1 MRALSIEVA
10 FLFFLFLTASVHA
23 AERPLRFSVSDSST
37 MPMIHLENS
46 QPVDGI
52 LHDLHRRI
60 AAKLGRQAEQ
70 RVMSRARIQPL
81 LDEDTVDVS
90 CYMNPA
96 WLAVS
101 QTSYR
106 WSVPFMNQHSILVAR
121 PETPPTRLSG
131 LRNQRIGTVLGFYY
145 PEADAF
151 FRDGKLIRDDART
164 EHQVLEKLAA
174 GRGRYAISTQVALDW
189 FNLQKPAE
197 RRLKA
202 IDQLSESSIHCIVRD
217 EPGVPAREILD
228 AMRQMQRDG
237 EFDTI
242 LAKYR

>member
-1 MRALSIEVA
+1 
-10 FLFFLFLTASVHA
+10 
-23 AERPLRFSVSDSST
+23 
-37 MPMIHLENS
+37 
-46 QPVDGI
+46 
-52 LHDLHRRI
+52 
-60 AAKLGRQAEQ
+60 
-70 RVMSRARIQPL
+70 
-81 LDEDTVDVS
+81 
-90 CYMNPA
+90 
-96 WLAVS
+96 
-101 QTSYR
+101 
-106 WSVPFMNQHSILVAR
+106 MNQHSILVAR